1 MIVVDNYI
9 LLRSSASPCALASV
23 VVVVVVVVVVIV
35 ADLDG
40 VSLVLDSS

>member
-1 MIVVDNYI
+1 MK
-9 LLRSSASPCALASV
+9 SSAESWCYRFFV
-23 VVVVVVVVVVIV
+23 VVVVVVVVAVIV